1 MFSMLKTSINGAV
14 LYPLHID
21 KKHICFICCSSLLF
35 YFITKVIL
43 KSFCFVSVLGKFNYT
58 GHGCEGNTKA
68 KSSNNDRG
76 D

>member
-1 MFSMLKTSINGAV
+1 MFSMLENSINGAV
-14 LYPLHID
+14 LYPLQID
-21 KKHICFICCSSLLF
+21 KKHICFICCSCLFF

-43 KSFCFVSVLGKFNYT
+43 KSFCLCWILGKFNYT
-58 GHGCEGNTKA
+58 GDGCEGNTKA